1 MRKIY
6 QKSTKIRM
14 LAVRSQENSFE
25 FFELEEDDIRR
36 LNLNGNFHIN
46 DFVRIT
52 FNVPIQFIDS
62 QVIKLL

>member
-1 MRKIY
+1 
-6 QKSTKIRM
+6 M

-52 FNVPIQFIDS
+52 FNAPIQFIDS
-62 QVIKLL
+62 KVLKLL

>member
-36 LNLNGNFHIN
+36 LNLNGNFHI
-46 DFVRIT
+46 IMT
-52 FNVPIQFIDS
+52 FIDS
-62 QVIKLL
+62 IVFWKLIPIPVNA